1 MLQISRACAAID
13 ILDNYINGIP
23 IEKALKEWFKKTV
36 LLDPMIEEVSET

>member
-23 IEKALKEWFKKTV
+23 IEKHLKNGLKITV